1 MQRVLVVSD
10 PCDKALHSCH
20 FQRFLSG
27 FLLRAAC
34 MHNASD
40 IAV

>member
-1 MQRVLVVSD
+1 MQRALFVSAA
-10 PCDKALHSCH
+10 CDKALRSCH
-20 FQRFLSG
+20 FQHLFG

-34 MHNASD
+34 MHNATD